1 MSDNPVKKERL
12 EEDRRKG
19 KQTEL
24 AFCKLM
30 QKHGCFTYRF
40 QKGYPKAAVLER
52 NDEYILLPDVWIV
65 SEVDNPYFAE
75 VKGKYPSRYNAYGLE
90 TYRVD
95 SLIRVSDLTGVVVL
109 YAVYDTRAK
118 EWYWNDLRELMKQPY
133 KEFRSETYVADEV
146 KRLPT
151 CYFQKAW
158 FIEVEKNGKLNF
170 P

>member
-1 MSDNPVKKERL
+1 MSNDPVKKERL

-19 KQTEL
+19 KETEL

-30 QKHGCFTYRF
+30 QKHGCFTHRF
-40 QKGYPKAAVLER
+40 QKGYPKAAVLKR

-65 SEVDNPYFAE
+65 PEVKNPYFAE
-75 VKGKYPSRYNAYGLE
+75 VKGKYPSRYDAYGLE
-90 TYRVD
+90 RYRVD
-95 SLIRVSDLTGVVVL
+95 SLIRISDLTDIVVL
-109 YAVYDTRAK
+109 YAIYDTSDK
-118 EWYWNDLRELMKQPY
+118 EWYWNDLKKLVKQPY
-133 KEFRSETYVADEV
+133 KEFRSETYVDGEV

-158 FIEVEKNGKLNF
+158 FIEVEKNGKMNF